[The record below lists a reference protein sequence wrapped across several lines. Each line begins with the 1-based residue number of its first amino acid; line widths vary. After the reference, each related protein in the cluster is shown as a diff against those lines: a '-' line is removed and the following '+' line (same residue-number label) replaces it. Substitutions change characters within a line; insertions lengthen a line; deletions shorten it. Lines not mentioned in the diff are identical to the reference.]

1 MRKMSLLKECK
12 RWAKCTSPRERED
25 FWRVFAFERMVK
37 LPVVFTDKSG
47 LKFVLYPGQNA
58 EVYFRNQGNYEVAEM
73 RYVEGAVRP
82 GMTAFDVGANIGM
95 YALPL
100 ARLVGPA
107 GHVHAFEPED
117 KNHERLST
125 NLALNRFANVTLNK
139 SAVFS
144 ETKTLKLNLFPDEIS
159 AWHSLGMPEMPD
171 PFNRGKTLKPTR
183 VQEVAGVSLDDYCAK
198 QGIRQVDFLKV
209 DVEGAELEVL
219 QGCRRLFAEGALK
232 RILFEVS
239 LPQIQG
245 MGHQKT
251 EIFTLLE
258 SAGYVSRPIQPDG
271 TLGEPVKAAGQ
282 AYGNYIAAKES

>member
-1 MRKMSLLKECK
+1 MSLLRECL
-12 RWAKCTSPRERED
+12 RWAKCSSARERED
-25 FWRVFAFERMVK
+25 FWRVFAFERIVR
-37 LPVVFTDKSG
+37 LPVLFTDKSG

-58 EVYFRNQGNYEVAEM
+58 QVYFKNDGNYEVAEM

-82 GMTAFDVGANIGM
+82 GMTVIDVGANIGM
-95 YALPL
+95 YALAL
-100 ARLVGPA
+100 ARLVGSS
-107 GHVHAFEPED
+107 GQVHAFEPED
-117 KNHERLST
+117 INYERLSI
-125 NLALNRFANVTLNK
+125 NLALNRFANVALVK

-159 AWHSLGMPEMPD
+159 SWHSLGMPEMPD

-183 VQEVAGVSLDDYCAK
+183 VQEVSGVSLDDYCAK
-198 QGIRQVDFLKV
+198 HGIRQVDFLKI

-219 QGCRRLFAEGALK
+219 QGCRRLLAEDAVT

-251 EIFTLLE
+251 EIFSLLE
-258 SAGYVSRPIQPDG
+258 SAGYTSRPIQPDG
-271 TLGEPVKAAGQ
+271 SLGEPVNAAGQ
-282 AYGNYIAAKES
+282 AYGNYVATKES

>member
-1 MRKMSLLKECK
+1 MRNSNLLKECV
-12 RWAKCTSPRERED
+12 RWAKCSSPRERED

-37 LPVVFTDKSG
+37 LPVIFTDKSG

-58 EVYFRNQGNYEVAEM
+58 QVYFKNEGNYEVAEM

-82 GMTAFDVGANIGM
+82 GMTVIDVGANIGM

-100 ARLVGPA
+100 ARLVGPS

-117 KNHERLST
+117 TNYERLSI

-159 AWHSLGMPEMPD
+159 SWHSLGMPEMPD
-171 PFNRGKTLKPTR
+171 PFNPGKMLKPTR
-183 VQEVAGVSLDDYCAK
+183 VQEVPGVSLDDYCAK
-198 QGIRQVDFLKV
+198 QGIGQVDFLKV

-219 QGCRRLFAEGALK
+219 QGCRRLFAEDAVK

-251 EIFTLLE
+251 EIFSLLE
-258 SAGYVSRPIQPDG
+258 SAGYTSRPIQSDG